1 MKRLWPGVAVV
12 LLIMTGCAKEP
23 LNNLTDDEA
32 RLYITNKNDSASF
45 SSYATFRIADSVAVI
60 HNNQLQEH
68 ARTSFDAQMIESVAA
83 QMIAKGYTRVQA
95 GVTPDIGIAVSRIY
109 NDYSGVVSYPDYWGG
124 YGGYWDPY
132 YWGYP
137 GYGYYFP
144 GIIGTYTVTDG
155 AVSIDMFDV
164 KNASANNNLRFLW
177 NGLIRGSGTFVQGN
191 AAKNVQALFDQS
203 PYLSRN

>member
-1 MKRLWPGVAVV
+1 MKTLWPGIAVM

-23 LNNLTDDEA
+23 LNNLSDEEA

-45 SSYATFRIADSVAVI
+45 STYSTFRIADSVAVI
-60 HNNQLQEH
+60 HNNQLQSHEKT
-68 ARTSFDAQMIESVAA
+68 AFDAQLIEAVAA
-83 QMIAKGYTRVQA
+83 RMQQNGYTRVQA
-95 GVTPDIGIAVSRIY
+95 GATPDIGIAISRIY

-137 GYGYYFP
+137 GYGYNFP

-155 AVSIDMFDV
+155 AISIDMFDV
-164 KNASANNNLRFLW
+164 KNAAENNNIRFLW
-177 NGLIRGSGTFVQGN
+177 NGLIRGSGTFLQG
-191 AAKNVQALFDQS
+191 AIDTNVKAVFDQS
-203 PYLSRN
+203 PYLTRN

>member
-1 MKRLWPGVAVV
+1 MTRLLPGIAVM

-23 LNNLTDDEA
+23 LNNLNSDEA
-32 RLYITNKNDSASF
+32 RLYITNRNDSVSF

-60 HNNQLQEH
+60 SNNQLQEH
-68 ARTSFDAQMIESVAA
+68 ARTSYDAQLIEAVAN
-83 QMIAKGYTRVQA
+83 QLTQKGYTRVQA
-95 GVTPDIGIAVSRIY
+95 GTTPDIGITINRVY
-109 NDYSGVVSYPDYWGG
+109 NDYSGVISYPDYWGG
-124 YGGYWDPY
+124 FGGYWDPF

-164 KNASANNNLRFLW
+164 KNAAANNNLRFLW
-177 NGLIRGSGTFVQGN
+177 NGLIRGSGTFLQGTVN
-191 AAKNVQALFDQS
+191 SSVQALFDQS
-203 PYLSRN
+203 PYLTRN

>member
-1 MKRLWPGVAVV
+1 MTRLLPGIAVM

-23 LNNLTDDEA
+23 LNNLNSDEA
-32 RLYITNKNDSASF
+32 RLYITNRNDSVSF

-60 HNNQLQEH
+60 SNNQLQEH
-68 ARTSFDAQMIESVAA
+68 ARTSYDAQLIEAVAN
-83 QMIAKGYTRVQA
+83 QLTQKGYTRVQA
-95 GVTPDIGIAVSRIY
+95 GTTPDIGVTINRIY
-109 NDYSGVVSYPDYWGG
+109 NDYSGVISYPDYWGG
-124 YGGYWDPY
+124 FGGYWDPF

-164 KNASANNNLRFLW
+164 KNAATNNNLRFLW
-177 NGLIRGSGTFVQGN
+177 NGLIRGSGTFLPGTVN
-191 AAKNVQALFDQS
+191 SSVQALFDQS
-203 PYLSRN
+203 PYLTRN

>member
-1 MKRLWPGVAVV
+1 MKRLLPGIAVM

-23 LNNLTDDEA
+23 LDNLSSDEA
-32 RLYITNKNDSASF
+32 RLYITNRNDSVSF
-45 SSYATFRIADSVAVI
+45 SSYGTFRITDSVAVI
-60 HNNQLQEH
+60 SNNQLQEY
-68 ARTSFDAQMIESVAA
+68 ARTAYDAQLIEAVAN
-83 QMIAKGYTRVQA
+83 QLTQKGYTRVQA
-95 GVTPDIGIAVSRIY
+95 GTTPDIGITINRVY
-109 NDYSGVVSYPDYWGG
+109 NDYSGVISYPDYWGG
-124 YGGYWDPY
+124 FGGYWDPF

-164 KNASANNNLRFLW
+164 KNAAANNNLRFVW

-191 AAKNVQALFDQS
+191 INSSVQALFDQS
-203 PYLSRN
+203 PYLTRN